1 MAAEGAFYVYGDPA
15 AGRAWAIEV
24 DGFMKSLGAETTDMD
39 PNLGRIDHE
48 LGRIFYA
55 KYVDEFIGCGS
66 TDAVV
71 EWLKTKISD
80 KYAGCTHGPWATV
93 LGFGVTRDRKQRT
106 VSVDATRLIRDLA
119 KRRGISTGDKAG

>member
-1 MAAEGAFYVYGDPA
+1 MVLE
-15 AGRAWAIEV
+15 RE
-24 DGFMKSLGAETTDMD
+24 S
-39 PNLGRIDHE
+39 
-48 LGRIFYA
+48 
-55 KYVDEFIGCGS
+55 GS

-71 EWLKTKISD
+71 EWLKKKISD

-106 VSVDATRLIRDLA
+106 VSVDAARLIRDLA